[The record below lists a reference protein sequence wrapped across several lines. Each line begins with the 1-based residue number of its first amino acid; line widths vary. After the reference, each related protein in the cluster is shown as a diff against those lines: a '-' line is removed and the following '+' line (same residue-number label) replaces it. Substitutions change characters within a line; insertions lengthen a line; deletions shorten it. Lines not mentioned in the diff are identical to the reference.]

1 MNARVRLLG
10 MALAVMAVVA
20 CDDDDDDDNGTG
32 PVVDTFAATLTGSA
46 VVPTPVTTPGTG
58 TANFRFSGDTLYYTI
73 TVQGLLGSVTSAAI
87 HGPAADQAEG
97 DTLVTLQLTA
107 DSGTVANSFLFG
119 TVNATVSVDSLV
131 TLMRNGSAYLVVA
144 TDSVPTGELR
154 GQIRDQ

>member
-20 CDDDDDDDNGTG
+20 CDDDDDNGTG
-32 PVVDTFAATLTGSA
+32 PVVDTFAATLTGTA

-73 TVQGLLGSVTSAAI
+73 TVSGLLGGVTTASI
-87 HGPAADQAEG
+87 HGPATDQAEG
-97 DTLVTLQLTA
+97 DTLATLQLTA
-107 DSGTVANSFLFG
+107 DSGTIANSFLFG
-119 TVNATVSVDSLV
+119 SVNATVTVDSLV
-131 TLMRNGSAYLVVA
+131 TLMRNGNAYLIVA

-154 GQIRDQ
+154 GQIADQ